1 MSQTLL
7 TRDLRDF
14 ETALQTGE
22 KPMVLDFYADWCG
35 PCRMQGPLF
44 QQAEAALQ
52 GRAQFYKIDIE
63 QQPELAARFGVM
75 SIPTI
80 VVAQGGQAR
89 WRSVGVTGKEE
100 IVAAV
105 QGILGK

>member
-1 MSQTLL
+1 MQLL
-7 TRDLRDF
+7 TYEL
-14 ETALQTGE
+14 EPALQTAE

-52 GRAQFYKIDIE
+52 GQAEFYKVDIE
-63 QQPELAARFGVM
+63 AQPALAARFEVM

-80 VVAQGGQAR
+80 AIVQGGQVR
-89 WRSVGVTGKEE
+89 WRRVGVTGKDE

-105 QGILGK
+105 REIIKTA

>member
-1 MSQTLL
+1 MSKQLL
-7 TRDLRDF
+7 AQEF
-14 ETALQTGE
+14 ETAMQAGE
-22 KPMVLDFYADWCG
+22 KGKPLVLDFYADWCG
-35 PCRMQGPLF
+35 PCRMQAPLF

-52 GRAQFYKIDIE
+52 GQAEFRKVDIE

-80 VVAQGGQAR
+80 VVVHAGQAR
-89 WRSVGVTGKEE
+89 WRNVGVTGKDA

-105 QGILGK
+105 RGVLGN

>member
-1 MSQTLL
+1 MSQPLL
-7 TRDLRDF
+7 TQEL
-14 ETALQTGE
+14 ETAMQAGE
-22 KPMVLDFYADWCG
+22 KPLVLDFYASWCG
-35 PCRMQGPLF
+35 PCRMQAPLF

-52 GRAQFYKIDIE
+52 GQAEFRKVDIE
-63 QQPELAARFGVM
+63 QQPELAERFGVM

-80 VVAQGGQAR
+80 AIAQGGQTR

-105 QGILGK
+105 WEITGQNL